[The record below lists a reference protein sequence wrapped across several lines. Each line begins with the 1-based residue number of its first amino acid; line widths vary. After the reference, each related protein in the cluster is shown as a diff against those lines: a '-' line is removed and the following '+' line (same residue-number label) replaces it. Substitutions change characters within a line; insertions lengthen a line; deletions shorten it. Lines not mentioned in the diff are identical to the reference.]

1 MSLVR
6 EGQKNISAQDLNIT
20 DSRYGLTLPLYKCHE
35 CSFLQC
41 EIDSLDN
48 LYEQLEDTG
57 YIESFKQREKQF
69 EFLLKTTLPCI
80 HGFEGNNSN
89 LKILDV
95 GAGTGLFVKCALDY
109 GVSAQGIE
117 PSTYLADYAISQGL
131 PVVNA
136 STPDYAPHT
145 FDAIYMTD
153 VLEHIADPLPLL
165 KEYNKTLK
173 DGGVIFMTTPD
184 VSSFLARIM
193 GKRWWHYRLA
203 HVGYYNKNTLNSIM
217 LRAGFSFKRYLPVRW
232 YFAAEYAFER
242 LGQYLPFLRGRRCP
256 KVFKKLFIPISFG
269 DSILSVYIKSETRDI
284 ANIK

>member
-1 MSLVR
+1 MSLYR
-6 EGQKNISAQDLNIT
+6 EGQKNISVQDLNIT

-35 CSFLQC
+35 CGFLQC
-41 EIDSLDN
+41 EIDSLDT

-57 YIESFKQREKQF
+57 YIESFEQREKQF
-69 EFLLKTTLPCI
+69 EFLLKKTLPCI
-80 HGFEGNNSN
+80 DGFVAGGDNSN

-95 GAGTGLFVKCALDY
+95 GAGTGLFVKCALEY
-109 GVSAQGIE
+109 GLSAQGIE
-117 PSTYLADYAISQGL
+117 PSTYLADYAISQRL

-165 KEYNKTLK
+165 RAYNKTLK
-173 DGGVIFMTTPD
+173 NGGVIFMTTPN
-184 VSSFLARIM
+184 VTSFLARIM

-217 LRAGFSFKRYLPVRW
+217 LGGGQAFHLNDIYLCGGIL
-232 YFAAEYAFER
+232 R
-242 LGQYLPFLRGRRCP
+242 LNML
-256 KVFKKLFIPISFG
+256 
-269 DSILSVYIKSETRDI
+269 LS
-284 ANIK
+284 A